1 MAQYSRKLAKGIKWW
16 YKFDF
21 KGKTYT
27 SDCIYLSKNEAK
39 IAEADKLKELD
50 HPLKKIEEKPILT
63 LLEAINER
71 LDYVKNKRSASYYD
85 INKHYYSE
93 LLERFG
99 DVPITSIKR
108 KMINDFLFGEAK
120 KAKEAKQD
128 NYAVNYRLNTFNALF
143 NYAIEEHEL
152 DIRNP
157 CSSISLFS
165 VRKKLK
171 YIPTEDEIA
180 EVKSICDV
188 DQNLLIDFVDETA
201 ARIGEPLK
209 VVGREIFEQRVVLHT
224 RKSKDSNIVPR
235 SVPKPNCIRHLEV
248 APNERLFYQWN
259 STPKFLERKIRILK
273 HKNKWGWH
281 SLRHRRAS
289 IWNKEGKSILEIMLL
304 LGHSNLSTTQ
314 KYLQMLS

>member
-1 MAQYSRKLAKGIKWW
+1 MAQYQRKLKLGIKWW
-16 YKFDF
+16 YKFDYN
-21 KGKTYT
+21 GKTY
-27 SDCIYLSKNEAK
+27 SSECIYLSKNEAR
-39 IAEADKLKELD
+39 IAEADKLKELCQ
-50 HPLKKIEEKPILT
+50 PQIEIVEKPILT

-71 LDYVKNKRSASYYD
+71 LDYVQNKRSASYYD

-93 LLERFG
+93 LLEKFG
-99 DVPITSIKR
+99 DVPITTIKR
-108 KMINDFLFGEAK
+108 KMINDFLFEMVK

-171 YIPTEDEIA
+171 YIPTDDEIA
-180 EVKSICDV
+180 EVKSICDIE
-188 DQNLLIDFVDETA
+188 QNLLIDFVDGTA

-209 VVGREIFEQRVVLHT
+209 VIGNEIFEERVILHT

-235 SVPKPNCIRHLEV
+235 SVPKPDCIKHISISS
-248 APNERLFYQWN
+248 NERLFPLWN
-259 STPKFLERKIRILK
+259 STPKFLERKIKILK

-314 KYLQMLS
+314 KYLQMLP